1 MMAGNHAF
9 PAIDSICLNF
19 MKQTLFLKAVIIVN
33 IKIALH
39 VAKNVK

>member
-1 MMAGNHAF
+1 MRAGNHAF
-9 PAIDSICLNF
+9 PAIDFICLNF
-19 MKQTLFLKAVIIVN
+19 MKRTLFLNAVMIVN